1 MSRYKKL
8 TLVLII
14 GAVSVCAVGALLP
27 FVFTSSAER
36 EKDANAL
43 KEAGRLLQV
52 EGTVISYSIAAWSD
66 KFDVTLATPDT
77 SEAAIVAFQVC
88 SQNKIPLRLQW
99 IVRFY
104 LEGGGKAAECEIE
117 R

>member
-14 GAVSVCAVGALLP
+14 GAVLVCAVGALLP

-43 KEAGRLLQV
+43 KEAGRSSASRRH
-52 EGTVISYSIAAWSD
+52 G
-66 KFDVTLATPDT
+66 
-77 SEAAIVAFQVC
+77 
-88 SQNKIPLRLQW
+88 N
-99 IVRFY
+99 
-104 LEGGGKAAECEIE
+104 
-117 R
+117 